1 MAHMTGVMTRSLA
14 AVATLALT
22 LAPSAGG
29 PVMAGANLAEGD
41 AGYSKTQNVMSLA
54 NSDGVPGR
62 LYVTNQFTVSR
73 GGDIVDYVA
82 GNSGDGSM
90 LAAEYKAVETGKTTQ
105 ERVKAGQRVLPWSV
119 SIAYGL
125 NGPQVKPSQIAGASG
140 LVDIRITVEPNAAV
154 SNGYAENSIP
164 VVAFTVPSSVSDDI
178 TVGDGMTLTMQGSD
192 MLVSGVGEP
201 GKRTVFDCYMN
212 AKNFSMS
219 QLAFVTVQADDT
231 ASFVD
236 EVTAVSDRADAL
248 VNTLVVT
255 GSASDRKLI
264 EQLTAMRD
272 REQKLGEK
280 AIKEKTAAHKAA
292 FSSYMAHYVGS
303 YTTHLSGSIGS
314 STQMQALI
322 GTAGEL
328 TGDTPMAQA
337 VTDLANAVNAV
348 SAAHEHDG
356 AVHAIDDLIQ
366 RIRQR
371 GTSGLADEISQ
382 TMAQESTEGATAY
395 KAGQSQLS
403 NAMIPYSMAYTD
415 VYTKHLSELTGGTS
429 AGAARYQQQAID
441 AANEEFS
448 TSADLQDDNQK
459 VQSAMDALAAASE
472 HTGAANALQQISIQF
487 AGALTSTASTG
498 DAQGGDAAAGRVRYG
513 WAGSD
518 TTSMAAKAER
528 ERLGAPSN
536 RGELAAVS
544 KQERE
549 EAERKA
555 QALASGKTDDDSQS
569 SMSIGDVMGNAS
581 GLGMLG
587 GAAKSDGKGG
597 NKDSGDGKDGN
608 ASGSGSSSATGT
620 ASGSKSASV
629 PKFSPVYGISGMNP
643 RSPLQST
650 SSELI
655 DETVAIGDVS
665 DMLVQAAQSLAGS
678 GSGSASDDG
687 KPVARLAAA
696 LRRLS
701 CDGANAYSD
710 HCIADGRH
718 SYDVLSDWNRHTEDL
733 RLLIIMPAV

>member
-14 AVATLALT
+14 AAATLALT

-29 PVMAGANLAEGD
+29 PVTAGANPAEGD
-41 AGYSKTQNVMSLA
+41 AGYSKTQDVMSLA

-164 VVAFTVPSSVSDDI
+164 AVAFTVPSSVSADI
-178 TVGDGMTLTMQGSD
+178 GMTLTTQGSD

-264 EQLTAMRD
+264 EQLTSMRD

-382 TMAQESTEGATAY
+382 TMAQESPEGATAY

-498 DAQGGDAAAGRVRYG
+498 DAQGGDAAADRVRYG

-528 ERLGAPSN
+528 KR
-536 RGELAAVS
+536 LAAVS

-569 SMSIGDVMGNAS
+569 GMSIGDVMGNAS

-587 GAAKSDGKGG
+587 GAVKSDGKGG

-629 PKFSPVYGISGMNP
+629 PKFSPVYGIAGMNP

-678 GSGSASDDG
+678 GSGSAAVAG

>member
-14 AVATLALT
+14 AAATLALT

-29 PVMAGANLAEGD
+29 PVTAGANPAEGD

-498 DAQGGDAAAGRVRYG
+498 DAAADRVRYG

-528 ERLGAPSN
+528 KR
-536 RGELAAVS
+536 LAAVS

-555 QALASGKTDDDSQS
+555 QALVSGKTDDDSQS
-569 SMSIGDVMGNAS
+569 GMSIGDVMGNAS

-587 GAAKSDGKGG
+587 GAVKSDGKGG

-629 PKFSPVYGISGMNP
+629 PKFSPVYGIAGMNP

-665 DMLVQAAQSLAGS
+665 DMLVQAAQSLAG
-678 GSGSASDDG
+678 GGGGSAAVDG

>member
-29 PVMAGANLAEGD
+29 PVMAGANPAEGD

-178 TVGDGMTLTMQGSD
+178 TVGDGMTLTTQGSD

-328 TGDTPMAQA
+328 TGDTPMAQS

-472 HTGAANALQQISIQF
+472 HTGATNALQQISIQF

-498 DAQGGDAAAGRVRYG
+498 DAQGGDAAADRVRYG

-528 ERLGAPSN
+528 
-536 RGELAAVS
+536 
-544 KQERE
+544 
-549 EAERKA
+549 KA

-569 SMSIGDVMGNAS
+569 GMSIGDVMGNAS

-587 GAAKSDGKGG
+587 GAIKSDGKGG

-608 ASGSGSSSATGT
+608 VSGSGSSSATGT

-629 PKFSPVYGISGMNP
+629 PKFSPVYGIAGMNP

-678 GSGSASDDG
+678 GSGSASVDG

>member
-14 AVATLALT
+14 AAATLALT

-29 PVMAGANLAEGD
+29 PVTAGANPAEGD
-41 AGYSKTQNVMSLA
+41 ARYSKTQNVMSLA
-54 NSDGVPGR
+54 NSDGAPGR

-178 TVGDGMTLTMQGSD
+178 TVGDGMTLTTQGSD

-337 VTDLANAVNAV
+337 VTDLANAV

-498 DAQGGDAAAGRVRYG
+498 DAQGGDAAADRVRYG

-528 ERLGAPSN
+528 KR
-536 RGELAAVS
+536 LAAVS

-569 SMSIGDVMGNAS
+569 GMSIGDVMGNAS

-587 GAAKSDGKGG
+587 GAVKSDGKGG

-629 PKFSPVYGISGMNP
+629 PKFSPVYGIAGMNP

-678 GSGSASDDG
+678 GGGSAAVDG

>member
-29 PVMAGANLAEGD
+29 PVTAGANPAEGD

-164 VVAFTVPSSVSDDI
+164 VVAFTVPSAVSDDI
-178 TVGDGMTLTMQGSD
+178 TVGDGMTLTTQGSD

-264 EQLTAMRD
+264 EQLTSMRD

-498 DAQGGDAAAGRVRYG
+498 DAQGGDAQGGDAAADRVRYG

-528 ERLGAPSN
+528 KR
-536 RGELAAVS
+536 LAAVS

-569 SMSIGDVMGNAS
+569 GMSIGDVMGNAS

-587 GAAKSDGKGG
+587 GAVKSDGKGG

-629 PKFSPVYGISGMNP
+629 PKFSPVYGIAGMNP

-665 DMLVQAAQSLAGS
+665 DMLVQAAQSLAG
-678 GSGSASDDG
+678 GGGSAAVDG

>member
-14 AVATLALT
+14 AAATLALT

-29 PVMAGANLAEGD
+29 PVTAGANPAEGD

-178 TVGDGMTLTMQGSD
+178 TVGDGMTLTTQGSD

-255 GSASDRKLI
+255 GSASDHKLI

-371 GTSGLADEISQ
+371 GTSGLADEISC
-382 TMAQESTEGATAY
+382 
-395 KAGQSQLS
+395 KAKE
-403 NAMIPYSMAYTD
+403 P
-415 VYTKHLSELTGGTS
+415 TS
-429 AGAARYQQQAID
+429 
-441 AANEEFS
+441 
-448 TSADLQDDNQK
+448 L
-459 VQSAMDALAAASE
+459 
-472 HTGAANALQQISIQF
+472 
-487 AGALTSTASTG
+487 
-498 DAQGGDAAAGRVRYG
+498 
-513 WAGSD
+513 
-518 TTSMAAKAER
+518 
-528 ERLGAPSN
+528 
-536 RGELAAVS
+536 
-544 KQERE
+544 
-549 EAERKA
+549 
-555 QALASGKTDDDSQS
+555 
-569 SMSIGDVMGNAS
+569 
-581 GLGMLG
+581 
-587 GAAKSDGKGG
+587 
-597 NKDSGDGKDGN
+597 
-608 ASGSGSSSATGT
+608 
-620 ASGSKSASV
+620 
-629 PKFSPVYGISGMNP
+629 
-643 RSPLQST
+643 
-650 SSELI
+650 
-655 DETVAIGDVS
+655 
-665 DMLVQAAQSLAGS
+665 
-678 GSGSASDDG
+678 
-687 KPVARLAAA
+687 
-696 LRRLS
+696 LR
-701 CDGANAYSD
+701 
-710 HCIADGRH
+710 
-718 SYDVLSDWNRHTEDL
+718 
-733 RLLIIMPAV
+733 

>member
-14 AVATLALT
+14 AAATLALT

-29 PVMAGANLAEGD
+29 PVTAGANPAEGD

-178 TVGDGMTLTMQGSD
+178 TVGDGMTLTTQGSD

-255 GSASDRKLI
+255 GSASDHKLI

-498 DAQGGDAAAGRVRYG
+498 DAQGGDAAADRVRYG

-528 ERLGAPSN
+528 
-536 RGELAAVS
+536 
-544 KQERE
+544 
-549 EAERKA
+549 KA

-569 SMSIGDVMGNAS
+569 GMSIGDVMGNAS

-587 GAAKSDGKGG
+587 GAVKSDGKGG

-629 PKFSPVYGISGMNP
+629 PKFSPVYGIAGMNP

-665 DMLVQAAQSLAGS
+665 DMLVQAAQSLAG
-678 GSGSASDDG
+678 GGGSAAVDG

>member
-178 TVGDGMTLTMQGSD
+178 TVGDGMTLTTQGSD

-280 AIKEKTAAHKAA
+280 AIKEKTAAHKTA

-337 VTDLANAVNAV
+337 VTDLANAV

-382 TMAQESTEGATAY
+382 TRAQESTEGATAY

-498 DAQGGDAAAGRVRYG
+498 DAQGGDAAADRVRYG

-528 ERLGAPSN
+528 KR
-536 RGELAAVS
+536 LAAVS
-544 KQERE
+544 RQERE

-569 SMSIGDVMGNAS
+569 GMSIGDVMGNAS

-587 GAAKSDGKGG
+587 GAVKSDGKDG

-608 ASGSGSSSATGT
+608 ASGSGSSSAAGT

-629 PKFSPVYGISGMNP
+629 PKFSPVYGIAGMNP
-643 RSPLQST
+643 RSLLQST

-678 GSGSASDDG
+678 GSGSASVDG

>member
-14 AVATLALT
+14 AAATLALT

-29 PVMAGANLAEGD
+29 PVTAGANPAEGD

-105 ERVKAGQRVLPWSV
+105 EWVKAGQRVLPWSV

-178 TVGDGMTLTMQGSD
+178 TVGDGMTLTTQGSD

-498 DAQGGDAAAGRVRYG
+498 DAQGGDAAADRVRYG

-528 ERLGAPSN
+528 
-536 RGELAAVS
+536 
-544 KQERE
+544 
-549 EAERKA
+549 KA

-569 SMSIGDVMGNAS
+569 GMSIGDVMGNAS

-587 GAAKSDGKGG
+587 GAVKSDGKGG

-629 PKFSPVYGISGMNP
+629 PKFSPVYGIAGMNP

-678 GSGSASDDG
+678 GGGSAAVDG

>member
-1 MAHMTGVMTRSLA
+1 MAHMTGVMTRSLS

-29 PVMAGANLAEGD
+29 PVTAGANPAEGE

-178 TVGDGMTLTMQGSD
+178 TVGDGMTLTTQGSD

-264 EQLTAMRD
+264 EQLTTMRD

-498 DAQGGDAAAGRVRYG
+498 DAQGGDAAADRVRYG

-528 ERLGAPSN
+528 
-536 RGELAAVS
+536 
-544 KQERE
+544 
-549 EAERKA
+549 KA

-569 SMSIGDVMGNAS
+569 GMSIGDVMGNAS

-587 GAAKSDGKGG
+587 GAVKSDGKGG

-608 ASGSGSSSATGT
+608 ASGSGSSSAAGT

-629 PKFSPVYGISGMNP
+629 PKFSPVYGIAGMNP

-678 GSGSASDDG
+678 GSGSTSDGGGSAAVDG

>member
-14 AVATLALT
+14 AAATLALT

-29 PVMAGANLAEGD
+29 PVTAGANPAEGD

-178 TVGDGMTLTMQGSD
+178 TVGDGMTLTTQGSD

-255 GSASDRKLI
+255 GSASDHKLI

-498 DAQGGDAAAGRVRYG
+498 DAQGGDAAADRVRYG

-528 ERLGAPSN
+528 
-536 RGELAAVS
+536 
-544 KQERE
+544 
-549 EAERKA
+549 KA

-569 SMSIGDVMGNAS
+569 GMSIGDVMGNAS

-587 GAAKSDGKGG
+587 GAVKSDGKGG

-629 PKFSPVYGISGMNP
+629 PKFSPVYGIAGMNP

-678 GSGSASDDG
+678 GSGSASVDG

>member
-1 MAHMTGVMTRSLA
+1 
-14 AVATLALT
+14 
-22 LAPSAGG
+22 
-29 PVMAGANLAEGD
+29 
-41 AGYSKTQNVMSLA
+41 
-54 NSDGVPGR
+54 
-62 LYVTNQFTVSR
+62 
-73 GGDIVDYVA
+73 
-82 GNSGDGSM
+82 
-90 LAAEYKAVETGKTTQ
+90 
-105 ERVKAGQRVLPWSV
+105 
-119 SIAYGL
+119 
-125 NGPQVKPSQIAGASG
+125 
-140 LVDIRITVEPNAAV
+140 
-154 SNGYAENSIP
+154 
-164 VVAFTVPSSVSDDI
+164 
-178 TVGDGMTLTMQGSD
+178 MTLTTQGSD

-303 YTTHLSGSIGS
+303 YTTHLPGSIGS

-498 DAQGGDAAAGRVRYG
+498 DAQGGDAAADRVRYG

-528 ERLGAPSN
+528 KR
-536 RGELAAVS
+536 LAAVS
-544 KQERE
+544 RQERE

-569 SMSIGDVMGNAS
+569 GMSIGDVMGNAS

-587 GAAKSDGKGG
+587 GAVKSDGKDG

-608 ASGSGSSSATGT
+608 VSGSSSAAGT

-629 PKFSPVYGISGMNP
+629 PKFSPVYGIAGMNP

-678 GSGSASDDG
+678 GSGSASVDG

>member
-14 AVATLALT
+14 AAATLALT

-29 PVMAGANLAEGD
+29 PVTAGANPAEGD

-178 TVGDGMTLTMQGSD
+178 TVGDGMTLTTQGSD

-498 DAQGGDAAAGRVRYG
+498 DAQGGDAAADRVRYG

-528 ERLGAPSN
+528 
-536 RGELAAVS
+536 
-544 KQERE
+544 
-549 EAERKA
+549 KA

-569 SMSIGDVMGNAS
+569 GMSIGDVMGNAS

-587 GAAKSDGKGG
+587 GAVKSDGKGG

-629 PKFSPVYGISGMNP
+629 PKFSPVYGIAGMNP

-665 DMLVQAAQSLAGS
+665 DMLVQAAQSLAG
-678 GSGSASDDG
+678 GGGGSAAVDG

>member
-14 AVATLALT
+14 AAATLALT

-29 PVMAGANLAEGD
+29 PVTAGANPAEGD
-41 AGYSKTQNVMSLA
+41 ARYSKTQNVMSLA
-54 NSDGVPGR
+54 NSDGAPGR

-164 VVAFTVPSSVSDDI
+164 VVAFTVPSSGSDDI
-178 TVGDGMTLTMQGSD
+178 TVGDGMTLTTQGSD

-337 VTDLANAVNAV
+337 VTDLANAV

-498 DAQGGDAAAGRVRYG
+498 DAQGGDAAADRVRYG

-528 ERLGAPSN
+528 KR
-536 RGELAAVS
+536 LAAVS

-569 SMSIGDVMGNAS
+569 GMSIGDVMGNAS

-587 GAAKSDGKGG
+587 GAVKSDGKGG

-629 PKFSPVYGISGMNP
+629 PKFSPVYGIAGMNP

-678 GSGSASDDG
+678 GGGSAAVDG

>member
-1 MAHMTGVMTRSLA
+1 
-14 AVATLALT
+14 
-22 LAPSAGG
+22 
-29 PVMAGANLAEGD
+29 
-41 AGYSKTQNVMSLA
+41 
-54 NSDGVPGR
+54 
-62 LYVTNQFTVSR
+62 
-73 GGDIVDYVA
+73 
-82 GNSGDGSM
+82 
-90 LAAEYKAVETGKTTQ
+90 
-105 ERVKAGQRVLPWSV
+105 
-119 SIAYGL
+119 
-125 NGPQVKPSQIAGASG
+125 
-140 LVDIRITVEPNAAV
+140 
-154 SNGYAENSIP
+154 
-164 VVAFTVPSSVSDDI
+164 
-178 TVGDGMTLTMQGSD
+178 MTLTTQGSD

-264 EQLTAMRD
+264 EQLTTMRD

-498 DAQGGDAAAGRVRYG
+498 DAQGGDAAADRVRYG

-528 ERLGAPSN
+528 KR
-536 RGELAAVS
+536 LAAVS
-544 KQERE
+544 RQERE

-569 SMSIGDVMGNAS
+569 GMSIGDVMGNAS

-587 GAAKSDGKGG
+587 GAVKSDGKSDGKGG

-608 ASGSGSSSATGT
+608 ASGSGSSSAAGT

-629 PKFSPVYGISGMNP
+629 PKFSPVYGIAGMNP

-678 GSGSASDDG
+678 GSGGGSAAVAG

>member
-29 PVMAGANLAEGD
+29 PVTVGANPAEGD

-62 LYVTNQFTVSR
+62 LYITNQFTVSR

-178 TVGDGMTLTMQGSD
+178 TVGDGMTLTTQGSD

-231 ASFVD
+231 TSFVD

-264 EQLTAMRD
+264 EQLTSMRD

-459 VQSAMDALAAASE
+459 VRSAMDALAAASE

-498 DAQGGDAAAGRVRYG
+498 DAQGGDAQGGDAAADRVRYG

-528 ERLGAPSN
+528 KR
-536 RGELAAVS
+536 LAAVS
-544 KQERE
+544 RQERE

-569 SMSIGDVMGNAS
+569 GMSIGDVMGNAS

-587 GAAKSDGKGG
+587 GAVKSDGKGG

-608 ASGSGSSSATGT
+608 ASGSGSSSAAGT

-629 PKFSPVYGISGMNP
+629 PKFSPVYGIAGMNP

-665 DMLVQAAQSLAGS
+665 DMLVQAAQSLAG
-678 GSGSASDDG
+678 GGSAAVAG

>member
-14 AVATLALT
+14 AAATLALT

-29 PVMAGANLAEGD
+29 PVTAGANPAEGD

-498 DAQGGDAAAGRVRYG
+498 DAQGGDAAADRVRYG

-528 ERLGAPSN
+528 
-536 RGELAAVS
+536 
-544 KQERE
+544 
-549 EAERKA
+549 KA

-569 SMSIGDVMGNAS
+569 GMSIGDVMGNAS

-587 GAAKSDGKGG
+587 GAVKSDGKGG

-629 PKFSPVYGISGMNP
+629 PKFSPVYGIAGMNP

-678 GSGSASDDG
+678 GGGSAAVDG

>member
-14 AVATLALT
+14 AAATLALT

-29 PVMAGANLAEGD
+29 PVTAGANPAEGD

-164 VVAFTVPSSVSDDI
+164 AVAFTVPSSVSDDI
-178 TVGDGMTLTMQGSD
+178 TVGDGMTLTTQGSD

-498 DAQGGDAAAGRVRYG
+498 DAQGGDAAADRVRYG

-528 ERLGAPSN
+528 KR
-536 RGELAAVS
+536 LAAVS
-544 KQERE
+544 RQERE

-569 SMSIGDVMGNAS
+569 GMSIGDVMGNAS

-587 GAAKSDGKGG
+587 GDGKSDGKGG

-608 ASGSGSSSATGT
+608 VSGSGSSSAAGT

-629 PKFSPVYGISGMNP
+629 PKFSPVYGIAGMNP

-665 DMLVQAAQSLAGS
+665 DMLVQAAQSLAGR
-678 GSGSASDDG
+678 GSGGGSAAVAG